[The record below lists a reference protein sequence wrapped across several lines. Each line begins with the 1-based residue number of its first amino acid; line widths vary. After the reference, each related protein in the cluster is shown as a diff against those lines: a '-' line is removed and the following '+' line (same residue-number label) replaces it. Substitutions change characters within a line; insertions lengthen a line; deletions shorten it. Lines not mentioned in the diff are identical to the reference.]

1 MTIGFKARL
10 HNEKAHVRRRN
21 LFEGTTKNILEGN
34 EPGTFVLY
42 FKDDHPLGKSDGAI
56 REPLIGKGVINNRLS
71 EMIFQRLGDLNI
83 DHHLVCRLNM
93 REQLVRI
100 AEPVSFYVDV
110 HNRSSDDFVLRF
122 GYSKYHLLPEMIT
135 ELRFKNKEAGDPV
148 VGPQHLVSFGLSDHD
163 ELDQLFLTVQRVNDF
178 LMGQFSAL
186 SMNLLRYKLEF
197 GRVYMSENPLD
208 TRLILIDEISLDTCR
223 VIDAHTNKRMDV
235 FCNRVGYDY
244 TGNDSAVREFMLS
257 QNVDECYDGVLG
269 YHEIAR
275 RFGIINTAA
284 SDLSD
289 ESPAIV
295 IDDHVCAENKDK

>member
-1 MTIGFKARL
+1 MTIGSKARL
-10 HNEKAHVRRRN
+10 HNERTHVRRRN

-42 FKDDHPLGKSDGAI
+42 FKDDHPLSKSD
-56 REPLIGKGVINNRLS
+56 EKVYDPLSGKGVINNRLS
-71 EMIFQRLGDLNI
+71 EMLFQRLGDLNI

-110 HNRSSDDFVLRF
+110 HNRASDDFVSRF
-122 GYSKYHLLPEMIT
+122 GYAKYHLLPEMIT
-135 ELRFKNKEAGDPV
+135 ELRFKNKESGDPV

-163 ELDQLFLTVQRVNDF
+163 ELEQLFLTVQRVNDF

-186 SMNLLRYKLEF
+186 GMNLVRYKLEF

-223 VIDAHTNKRMDV
+223 IIDVHTNKRMDV
-235 FCNRVGYDY
+235 FCNQVVFNDDGK
-244 TGNDSAVREFMLS
+244 DSALREFMLS
-257 QNVDECYDGVLG
+257 QNADSCYDDVLG

-275 RFGIINTAA
+275 RFGIINSVA
-284 SDLSD
+284 SEPVSEAPSSSD
-289 ESPAIV
+289 ETL
-295 IDDHVCAENKDK
+295 E